1 MWHVKFYVYL
11 KLSEVHGPTNY
22 LGYSRI
28 LDVSTHSFPKPLKFN
43 NKLVSPASEPDFVR
57 FLLDFISL
65 FLNLLNVT
73 FSVYYRIPII
83 TPTCSDVAYP
93 ETLPL

>member
-28 LDVSTHSFPKPLKFN
+28 LDVSTHRFPKPLEFKNMLFS
-43 NKLVSPASEPDFVR
+43 LASEPDFVR
-57 FLLDFISL
+57 FLLDKHYLI
-65 FLNLLNVT
+65 V
-73 FSVYYRIPII
+73 P
-83 TPTCSDVAYP
+83 
-93 ETLPL
+93 